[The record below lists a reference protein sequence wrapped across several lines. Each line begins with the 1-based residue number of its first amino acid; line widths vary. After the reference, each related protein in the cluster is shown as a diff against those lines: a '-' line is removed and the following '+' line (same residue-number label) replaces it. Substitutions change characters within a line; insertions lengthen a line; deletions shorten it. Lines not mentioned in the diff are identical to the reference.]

1 MEGINI
7 MSRILE
13 NMSFFTGVSVI
24 ATTVICLLL
33 YREYISK
40 TPPLEG
46 QPYETLSYPWAL
58 AFFMEELAAQSLVA
72 NYMSAWEAVLNT
84 IINVVFNIILF
95 FVCYG
100 GLCAVGV
107 SKENNHDRINKSFK
121 GVVIISWILIF
132 LL

>member
-1 MEGINI
+1 MEGISI

-13 NMSFFTGVSVI
+13 NMSFFAVVSVI
-24 ATTVICLLL
+24 ATTAICLWL

-40 TPPLEG
+40 TPPVEG
-46 QPYETLSYPWAL
+46 QSYEFLSSPWLL
-58 AFFMEELAAQSLVA
+58 AFFMEELASQSLVA
-72 NYMSAWEAVLNT
+72 NYMSAGEAVLNT
-84 IINVVFNIILF
+84 VINVVSNIILF

-100 GLCAVGV
+100 VLGAVGV

-121 GVVIISWILIF
+121 GMVIISWILVF

>member
-1 MEGINI
+1 
-7 MSRILE
+7 MSRMLD
-13 NMSFFTGVSVI
+13 NMNFYAGVSVI
-24 ATTVICLLL
+24 ATTVICILL

-46 QPYETLSYPWAL
+46 QSYEILSSTWGL
-58 AFFMEELAAQSLVA
+58 AFFMAELAGQSLVA
-72 NYMSAWEAVLNT
+72 NYMSAGEAVLNT

-100 GLCAVGV
+100 ILGTVGV

-121 GVVIISWILIF
+121 GMVIISWILVLFNVI
-132 LL
+132 